1 MHSID
6 TAVVSRT
13 FAGQVRRRLSQTKFS
28 FGVRDECGSKSL
40 FMGPD

>member
-6 TAVVSRT
+6 TVVVSRT
-13 FAGQVRRRLSQTKFS
+13 FAGAGAPVSMFS